1 MRMNS
6 NIVNHRKLV
15 GAVSAEPLLNATNRV
30 EYKPPTDKSL
40 QRHKITLCRQSSLPL
55 ENSQINLKRQSRQ
68 TSLSD
73 FIHSL
78 FSGKKR
84 VEHILGDIEE
94 RNGNVSC
101 PNINN
106 REIVEKKFWRGHTEK
121 TRNEKDNMKRAS
133 SAKKFSSSD
142 VVSIS
147 QPSFQVPNIFITSLT
162 RSCSDDKCCM
172 GSTTV
177 EQKMAVCKTSPV
189 LSEGS
194 SQANK
199 SDRKCQ
205 EQHVV
210 INSEFCHYNFQ
221 DPSQGRLYRNEHMAQ
236 ITPYLFVGRAEAAN
250 DQRLLCKL
258 DIHSLIDIT
267 NSPTYYLSSFI
278 SIPDSFFISFH
289 SYSTHN
295 SSLSLSLSLS
305 FFLSFVETQK
315 QFDSADTEKT
325 GKLRFRDIVFLLARN
340 GFRRKY
346 NEAKRIFQ
354 ELDTD
359 EDKLI
364 SREEFMAAMDKI
376 PEKNIKEMGM
386 RKLFKEIDK
395 DSSGYL
401 TFDEL
406 NSAIQNLALDVNT
419 EKISDILIHLC
430 QSSEKIDYENFLE
443 MYANQ

>member
-1 MRMNS
+1 MNS

-15 GAVSAEPLLNATNRV
+15 GAVSAEPLLNAANRV

-55 ENSQINLKRQSRQ
+55 ENSQINLKRQSHQ

-162 RSCSDDKCCM
+162 RSCSDDKCRM

-177 EQKMAVCKTSPV
+177 EQKTAVCKTSPV
-189 LSEGS
+189 LSEGC

-199 SDRKCQ
+199 SDGKCQ
-205 EQHVV
+205 EQPAV
-210 INSEFCHYNFQ
+210 IKSEFCHYNFQ
-221 DPSQGRLYRNEHMAQ
+221 DPSQRRLYRNEHMAQ

-267 NSPTYYLSSFI
+267 NSPSKDHHINLVCPCTCTSDENHIHPKLYV
-278 SIPDSFFISFH
+278 
-289 SYSTHN
+289 N
-295 SSLSLSLSLS
+295 
-305 FFLSFVETQK
+305 VE
-315 QFDSADTEKT
+315 DTET
-325 GKLRFRDIVFLLARN
+325 GAIKEHFPVINKFIDGSREVGRGTLIFSILGRSRAPAAAIQYLITRQGMAVNEAYQLLKSMWPDTEIKSEFLKSLLQLENMKSTIRN
-340 GFRRKY
+340 VYSQSIHGKY
-346 NEAKRIFQ
+346 NFSIRSQ
-354 ELDTD
+354 V
-359 EDKLI
+359 
-364 SREEFMAAMDKI
+364 
-376 PEKNIKEMGM
+376 KN
-386 RKLFKEIDK
+386 
-395 DSSGYL
+395 
-401 TFDEL
+401 
-406 NSAIQNLALDVNT
+406 AWT
-419 EKISDILIHLC
+419 EHPT
-430 QSSEKIDYENFLE
+430 
-443 MYANQ
+443 